1 MTPETKQQY
10 KDDLARNRHERDA
23 YAARATRN
31 RKDAIEFR
39 KRRRWLDA
47 LLADTRASEYRA
59 TRDQFAEEVKRI
71 AAFLK

>member
-10 KDDLARNRHERDA
+10 KDDLARVRHERDA
-23 YAARATRN
+23 YALRAARN
-31 RKDAIEFR
+31 RTDAIELR

-59 TRDQFAEEVKRI
+59 TRDQYAAEAKRI
-71 AAFLK
+71 TAILK